1 MNKFI
6 SFIKNW
12 TLPVAIV
19 IGSVAYLTF
28 YWTPALDTLG
38 NQLSPIFDVMFP
50 FFVFLTLLI
59 TFCKVDY
66 HQLLPHRWHTG
77 VLVAQ
82 LLLIAATIGI
92 IFWVKENAERKLLWE
107 AMLTCIIGPAASAS
121 PVIVGKLGGNIST
134 MTTYVI
140 LSSLA
145 STILIPFVFPILEP
159 SAGLTFFEAFL
170 VILHKVAMVLM
181 LPLVLGW
188 FIKHYLPRLQQK
200 IAAMPNLSFYTWAIS
215 LSITTGITV
224 KNIVHSNA
232 TITLLCWIAV
242 TTLIL
247 CFVQFLIGR
256 GVGRW
261 LGEEVNAGQGLFQ
274 KNTALS
280 IWVAYMYLNPVASVG
295 AGCYV
300 LWQNIINSFEI
311 WQDRKQKTRQ
321 QQTHDTSTKVRET
334 LHKVCFADFPYL
346 CNHKNIIYYY
356 VDETN
361 SNLFCCPCN
370 GLGQCCTKSLCAD
383 MVHQ

>member
-1 MNKFI
+1 MMNRFI
-6 SFIKNW
+6 RFIKDW
-12 TLPVAIV
+12 TLPMAIMV
-19 IGSVAYLTF
+19 GTACYLTF
-28 YWTPALDTLG
+28 YWVPALDELG
-38 NQLSPIFDVMFP
+38 DWLSPVFDVIFP
-50 FFVFLTLLI
+50 LFVFLTLLI
-59 TFCKVDY
+59 TFCKIDY

-92 IFWVKENAERKLLWE
+92 IFWVEEDAEQKLLWE
-107 AMLTCIIGPAASAS
+107 AMLTCIIGPAAAAS
-121 PVIVGKLGGNIST
+121 PVVVGKLGGNIST

-145 STILIPFVFPILEP
+145 STILIPLVFPILEP
-159 SAGLTFFEAFL
+159 SAGVAFLEAFL
-170 VILHKVAMVLM
+170 VILHKVAIVLM

-188 FIKHYLPRLQQK
+188 FIKHYLHRLQRW
-200 IAAMPNLSFYTWAIS
+200 IASMPNLSFYTWAIS

-232 TITLLCWIAV
+232 TIMLLCGIAV
-242 TTLIL
+242 TTLVL
-247 CFVQFLIGR
+247 CFVQFRIGR
-256 GVGRW
+256 AVGRL

-321 QQTHDTSTKVRET
+321 
-334 LHKVCFADFPYL
+334 
-346 CNHKNIIYYY
+346 
-356 VDETN
+356 
-361 SNLFCCPCN
+361 
-370 GLGQCCTKSLCAD
+370 
-383 MVHQ
+383 